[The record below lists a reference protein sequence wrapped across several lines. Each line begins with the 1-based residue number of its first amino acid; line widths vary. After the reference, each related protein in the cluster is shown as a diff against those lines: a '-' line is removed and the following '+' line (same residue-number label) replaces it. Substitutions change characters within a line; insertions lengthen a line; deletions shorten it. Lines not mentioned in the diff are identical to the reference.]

1 MSRGPPAPARASAAR
16 PTSMTNRPP
25 RTRIRLGTEPRS
37 SRARRARL
45 DLRTALVGSTVG
57 HMDRIADVWGPRT
70 PHGKG
75 TVWPARVDEYL
86 ADGLSED
93 EVDRWVPSA
102 CVLCSNGCGCDIAVK
117 DGRMVG
123 VRGRATDVVNHGRL
137 GPKGLY
143 GSTPWASS
151 PDRLTRPLVREAG
164 QLVETD
170 WDTAMGRV
178 VEVSRR
184 LLAEKGPLT
193 HGFYSTGQLFAE
205 EYYVLGVIGKAGLG
219 TPHMDGN
226 TRLCTATSAA
236 AFKESFGADGQPGS
250 YTDVEHCDALFLY
263 GHNMA
268 ETQTVLWM
276 RVLDRTRSPDPP
288 VVVCVDPRR
297 TPVAVEAERTGGVH
311 LAPRVGTNLALMN
324 GLTREL
330 FANGWVDERWVR
342 DHTLGVEELRGIVE
356 PYTPEV
362 VARTCGVDA
371 DDLRRAARIFGESR
385 DVLSTVLQGFYQS
398 HQATA
403 SAVAVHNL
411 HLLRGLI
418 GRPGSGVLQMNG
430 QPTAQNNRECGADG
444 DLPGFRNW
452 ENPRHVG
459 ELAELW
465 NVDPLTIPHWA
476 PPTHAMQIF
485 GYAEE
490 GSIGL
495 LWVVGTNPAVS
506 MPESARIRR
515 ILGGD
520 QCFVVVQDL
529 FLTETARLAD
539 VVLPA
544 AGWGEKTGT
553 FTNTNRVVH
562 LSEKAVEP
570 PGEARSDLEIFLMY
584 ADAMDF
590 RDRDGAPLV
599 PWREPEEVFDA
610 WREAS
615 RGRPVDYTGL
625 TYARL
630 RGPTG
635 IPWPVTEH
643 APDGTDRL
651 YHDGVFPTR
660 TDECETYGHDLLTGA
675 VVTEQEHRAMR
686 PDGRAF
692 LKGAHHTP
700 PHEEPGPEYPMLY
713 TTGRTVYQF
722 HTRTKTGRS
731 PSLRAAAPDAW
742 VELSEVDAARLGVSE
757 GDVVRVESPRGA
769 IEVRARV
776 GRVRPGTV
784 FAPFH
789 YGSWD
794 LDDADPEHQH
804 RQANELTMTVWDP
817 VSKQPYFK
825 TAACRVVR
833 VRGGDGPAPAP
844 TTAASAPVGGGVPG
858 TSGGAPTTTRLTDTP
873 GYPDDPAVDA
883 AGGTGGR

>member
-1 MSRGPPAPARASAAR
+1 M
-16 PTSMTNRPP
+16 
-25 RTRIRLGTEPRS
+25 
-37 SRARRARL
+37 
-45 DLRTALVGSTVG
+45 
-57 HMDRIADVWGPRT
+57 MDRIADIWGPRT
-70 PHGKG
+70 PHAKG
-75 TVWPARVDEYL
+75 TVWPARVDL
-86 ADGLSED
+86 HLTDGVSED
-93 EVDRWVPSA
+93 EVDRWVQSA
-102 CVLCSNGCGCDIAVK
+102 CVLCSNGCGCEIAVK
-117 DGRMVG
+117 GGRMVG
-123 VRGRATDVVNHGRL
+123 IRGRATDVVNHGRL

-164 QLVETD
+164 RLVETD
-170 WDTAMGRV
+170 WGTAMGRV
-178 VEVSRR
+178 VEVSKR
-184 LLAEKGPLT
+184 LLADKGPLT
-193 HGFYSTGQLFAE
+193 HGFYTTGQMFIE
-205 EYYVLGVIGKAGLG
+205 EYYALGVIGKAGLG

-250 YTDVEHCDALFLY
+250 YTDIEHCDAIFLY

-276 RVLDRTRSPDPP
+276 RVLDRTRAADPP
-288 VVVCVDPRR
+288 TVVCVDPRR
-297 TPVAVEAERTGGVH
+297 TPVALEAERTGGVH

-330 FANGWVDERWVR
+330 FVNGWVDERWV
-342 DHTLGVEELRGIVE
+342 DAHTLGVADLRATVE
-356 PYTPEV
+356 PYTPRE
-362 VARTCGVDA
+362 VARTCGIDA
-371 DDLRRAARIFGESR
+371 DDLRRAARIFGRSR

-418 GRPGSGVLQMNG
+418 GRPGSGILQMNG

-452 ENPRHVG
+452 DNPRHVR
-459 ELAELW
+459 ELADLW

-476 PPTHAMQIF
+476 PPTNAMQIF
-485 GYAEE
+485 DYAEE

-495 LWVVGTNPAVS
+495 LWIAATNPAVS

-520 QCFVVVQDL
+520 RCFVVVQDL

-553 FTNTNRVVH
+553 FTNVNRTVH
-562 LSEKAVEP
+562 LSEKAVDP
-570 PGEARSDLEIFLMY
+570 PGEARSDLDIFLSY
-584 ADAMDF
+584 AAAMDF
-590 RDRDGAPLV
+590 RDKEGAPLIT
-599 PWREPEEVFDA
+599 WRTPEEVFDA
-610 WREAS
+610 WREAT

-625 TYARL
+625 SYTRL

-635 IPWPVTEH
+635 IPWPVNDQ

-651 YHDGVFPTR
+651 YTDAVFPTA

-675 VVTEQEHRAMR
+675 AVTEQEHRALR

-700 PHEEPGPEYPMLY
+700 AHEEPGEDYPLLY
-713 TTGRTVYQF
+713 TTGRTAYQF

-731 PSLRAAAPDAW
+731 RSLRDAAPDAW
-742 VELSEVDAARLGVSE
+742 VELSVSDAADLGISE

-769 IEVRARV
+769 IQVKARV
-776 GRVRPGTV
+776 GQVVAGAV

-794 LDDADPEHQH
+794 LDDADPH
-804 RQANELTMTVWDP
+804 RHSGQANELTMTVWDP
-817 VSKQPYFK
+817 VSKQPCFK
-825 TAACRVVR
+825 TAACRVVK
-833 VRGGDGPAPAP
+833 VRDGDGPAPAP
-844 TTAASAPVGGGVPG
+844 TTAASAPAGDGVPP
-858 TSGGAPTTTRLTDTP
+858 TAGGAPTTTRHVDTP
-873 GYPDDPAVDA
+873 HYPNDPAAGTSGSAPVDTA
-883 AGGTGGR
+883 AGGR

>member
-1 MSRGPPAPARASAAR
+1 MIIRDAAGGR
-16 PTSMTNRPP
+16 SGEPTTTDP
-25 RTRIRLGTEPRS
+25 S
-37 SRARRARL
+37 S
-45 DLRTALVGSTVG
+45 
-57 HMDRIADVWGPRT
+57 DRVADIWGRRT
-70 PHGKG
+70 PHAKG
-75 TVWPARVDEYL
+75 TVWPARVDLSLEDGVDE
-86 ADGLSED
+86 AD
-93 EVDRWVPSA
+93 VDRWVQSA

-151 PDRLTRPLVREAG
+151 PDRLTRPLVREG
-164 QLVETD
+164 GRLVETD
-170 WDTAMGRV
+170 WDTAIGRI
-178 VEVSRR
+178 VEVSQR
-184 LLAEKGPLT
+184 LLEENGPLT
-193 HGFYSTGQLFAE
+193 HGFYTTGQMFIE
-205 EYYVLGVIGKAGLG
+205 EYYTLGVLGKAGLG

-250 YTDVEHCDALFLY
+250 YTDIEHCDAIFLY

-276 RVLDRTRSPDPP
+276 RILDRTASDDPP
-288 VVVCVDPRR
+288 TLVCVDPRR

-330 FANGWVDERWVR
+330 FANGWVDDDWVAA
-342 DHTLGVEELRGIVE
+342 HTLGVDDLRSVVE
-356 PYTPEV
+356 PYTPQK
-362 VARTCGVDA
+362 VAEICGVDPA
-371 DDLRRAARIFGESR
+371 ELRRAAAVFGRSEN
-385 DVLSTVLQGFYQS
+385 VLSTVLQGFYQS

-418 GRPGSGVLQMNG
+418 GRPGSGILQMNG

-452 ENPRHVG
+452 DNPQHVQ
-459 ELAELW
+459 ELADLW
-465 NVDPLTIPHWA
+465 NVDATTIPHWA
-476 PPTHAMQIF
+476 PPTNAMQIF
-485 GYAEE
+485 SYAEQ
-490 GSIGL
+490 GSIEL
-495 LWVVGTNPAVS
+495 LWISATNPAVS
-506 MPESARIRR
+506 MPESARIRT
-515 ILGGD
+515 ILAD
-520 QCFVVVQDL
+520 DRCFVIVQDL
-529 FLTETARLAD
+529 FLTETAELAD

-553 FTNTNRVVH
+553 FTNVNRTVH
-562 LSEKAVEP
+562 LSEKAVDP
-570 PGEARSDLEIFLMY
+570 PGEARSDLDIFLMY
-584 ADAMDF
+584 ARAMGFADK
-590 RDRDGAPLV
+590 DGAPL
-599 PWREPEEVFDA
+599 PSWSTPEEAFDA
-610 WREAS
+610 WRAAS
-615 RGRPVDYTGL
+615 AGRPVDYTGL
-625 TYARL
+625 SYDKL

-635 IPWPVTEH
+635 IPWPVNEQ

-651 YHDGVFPTR
+651 YTDPVFPTD
-660 TDECETYGHDLLTGA
+660 TDQCETYGHDLLTGGA
-675 VVTEQEHRAMR
+675 VTEQEHRAMA
-686 PDGRAF
+686 PAGRAF
-692 LKGAHHTP
+692 LKGAAYTP
-700 PHEEPGPEYPMLY
+700 AHEEPSEDYPLLY

-731 PSLRAAAPDAW
+731 RSLHDAAPDAW
-742 VELSEVDAARLGVSE
+742 VELSPTDAGELGVDE

-769 IEVRARV
+769 IEARARV
-776 GRVRPGTV
+776 GQVMPGAV

-794 LDDADPEHQH
+794 LPGLAPDDADARL

-825 TAACRVVR
+825 TAACRVTR
-833 VRGGDGPAPAP
+833 VRAADGPSPAP
-844 TTAASAPVGGGVPG
+844 TTAASAPARPG
-858 TSGGAPTTTRLTDTP
+858 AAPPTTGGAPTRSEVLDDTP
-873 GYPDDPAVDA
+873 IYPNDPAAGTSHPAPTSTIAGADA
-883 AGGTGGR
+883 GKSEGRG